1 MSYTGEL
8 HWLDTIRLNFFTMY
22 YTDITMPSLNV
33 SDSTS
38 LKIHTVLTF
47 LIKFSVVHIFI
58 EPQYFSDRIE
68 NAIPEITWSIVL
80 THGMVWNLIINFAKV
95 LINNTP
101 VEMEGSH
108 I

>member
-1 MSYTGEL
+1 
-8 HWLDTIRLNFFTMY
+8 
-22 YTDITMPSLNV
+22 MPSLNV

-68 NAIPEITWSIVL
+68 NAIPEITLSIVL
-80 THGMVWNLIINFAKV
+80 THGMVWNLIINFVEV

-101 VEMEGSH
+101 VEMEGAISSD
-108 I
+108 